1 MDGDE
6 MPRLPPV
13 NGWLSGGVV
22 AADDDESPGLHP
34 TAPDLA
40 LLAHSGG
47 KALLQ
52 GYPTHHLQ
60 SEAPDDGEMKP
71 AARPDLKKGS
81 SNFTQ
86 LISPQ
91 DVASDNSKMIANHYT
106 ESATTKDLVSGA
118 PPIID
123 RQSIRFREDS
133 NAAGRIQNPTPS
145 NKPKPAAAKGRIIIQ
160 NPYRKPKPAAAK
172 GRIIQNPPYLKPKPA
187 TAKGRIIKNPYRK
200 PKPATA
206 SPIIPVPPLYSQKQ
220 RRIAI
225 DSISE
230 GVPNY
235 TGSNESL
242 LHGVLGFS
250 LCAVKVGME
259 SLATQGSEAADASGS
274 FRPTAEDT
282 TQRVDGLARMAS
294 VFAGEVT
301 SRLPD
306 ATYEPYA
313 PNAANTA
320 TMCQAVDGMK
330 NMVYNDV
337 HFCQE
342 CIKEP
347 ATTSRPAKAEDAKQG
362 PNSHPFTTCG
372 HCAKFLGGE
381 WLQNPAGCFC
391 GNERYLTFT
400 VCKTCLQNSPCNIY
414 GCDRNCQGS
423 HNLTNCLCSKHQS
436 QYERSLYEKKQD
448 VHECR
453 RCQIALLF
461 NRKSNGGK
469 GVARDICS
477 NPPCVDKCVFQD
489 ANGWWC
495 ENERGMASC
504 YCPTHALAQDSKRT
518 KVYSEQKKS
527 GTFVYKKFQ
536 PEEVSVLSE
545 LIRNNKNPDG
555 TVIWKVVAPLFQAKF
570 ENQTK
575 YSQKTEKQLR
585 RKYTAMNTK
594 AKEMKGKKEKK

>member
-22 AADDDESPGLHP
+22 AADDYDSPRLGDAILASLQAD
-34 TAPDLA
+34 TATTPDLA

-52 GYPTHHLQ
+52 SYPTHHLQ

-71 AARPDLKKGS
+71 AARPDLKKGN

-86 LISPQ
+86 LISPQAQ

-106 ESATTKDLVSGA
+106 ESATTKDSVSGA

-123 RQSIRFREDS
+123 RQSIRFMEDS

-160 NPYRKPKPAAAK
+160 NPYPKPKPAAAK

-187 TAKGRIIKNPYRK
+187 TA
-200 PKPATA
+200 
-206 SPIIPVPPLYSQKQ
+206 SPINPAPPLYSQKQ
-220 RRIAI
+220 RRIPI

-250 LCAVKVGME
+250 LGAVKVGME

-301 SRLPD
+301 SQRPD
-306 ATYEPYA
+306 TTYEPYA

-330 NMVYNDV
+330 NIVYNDV

-342 CIKEP
+342 CSKEP

-362 PNSHPFTTCG
+362 PNSHPLTTCG
-372 HCAKFLGGE
+372 HCAKILGGE
-381 WLQNPAGCFC
+381 WLHNPAGCFC
-391 GNERYLTFT
+391 GNER
-400 VCKTCLQNSPCNIY
+400 
-414 GCDRNCQGS
+414 NCQGS
-423 HNLTNCLCSKHQS
+423 YMLSKCLCPKHLS
-436 QYERSLYEKKQD
+436 QYEKTLYEKKQD

-453 RCQIALLF
+453 RCQISLLF
-461 NRKSNGGK
+461 NRKSKGGK

-477 NPPCVDKCVFQD
+477 NSPCVDKCVFQD

-504 YCPTHALAQDSKRT
+504 YCPTHASAQEAKRK
-518 KVYSEQKKS
+518 KVYHTQKKS
-527 GTFVYKKFQ
+527 GTFVYKEFQ
-536 PEEVSVLSE
+536 PEELSVLSD
-545 LIRNNKNPDG
+545 LIRNNKNPNG
-555 TVIWKVVAPLFQAKF
+555 TVNWKVVAPLFQERFK
-570 ENQTK
+570 NQTK

-585 RKYTAMNTK
+585 QKYKTMNTK
-594 AKEMKGKKEKK
+594 AKKTKDKKQRK